1 MRLILR
7 TRRRCKTPFG
17 GWWATDAALREIDEV
32 LLLVLRIQ
40 PSEIDALEMEDY
52 WWWAGVA
59 ERELKRRADA
69 AQRG

>member
-1 MRLILR
+1 M
-7 TRRRCKTPFG
+7 
-17 GWWATDAALREIDEV
+17 

-40 PSEIDALEMEDY
+40 PSEIDALEMDDY

-59 ERELKRRADA
+59 ERELKRRVDA

>member
-1 MRLILR
+1 M
-7 TRRRCKTPFG
+7 
-17 GWWATDAALREIDEV
+17 

-40 PSEIDALEMEDY
+40 PSEIDALEMDDY
-52 WWWAGVA
+52 WWWASVA